1 MVVNGEVVILNEC
14 PFCGENYLLS
24 VQEADAGRFYGQ
36 CDRCLSTGP
45 LGGSTKAAVSN
56 WNARPIH
63 GCSASMTSPKRKCWA
78 GSALLGGAEGW
89 QP

>member
-1 MVVNGEVVILNEC
+1 MVVNGEVVFLEEC

-24 VQEADAGRFYGQ
+24 VQEADTGRFYGQ

-56 WNARPIH
+56 WNARPKHDCKCKPDIPL
-63 GCSASMTSPKRKCWA
+63 SANVGQGVPF
-78 GSALLGGAEGW
+78 
-89 QP
+89 